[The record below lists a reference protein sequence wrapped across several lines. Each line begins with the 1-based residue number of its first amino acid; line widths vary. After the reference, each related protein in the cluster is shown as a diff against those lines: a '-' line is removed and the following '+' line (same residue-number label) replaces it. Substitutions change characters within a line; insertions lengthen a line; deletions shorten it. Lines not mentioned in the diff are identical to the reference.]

1 MSQTST
7 SHLLLTICAV
17 SSFIPTDTQTQA
29 VLLFDPFCLSSF
41 SHFAQN
47 RTTIPTRKEIRARLY
62 LEPIGNKYRIRS
74 RRGTS
79 CTCCRQGAW
88 AAFSEAPEGQLQS
101 PGGDP
106 GCKGPENSWVL
117 ENLYGKNEAG
127 LLQSSTFYFY
137 S

>member
-1 MSQTST
+1 MHSIKLYSNRY
-7 SHLLLTICAV
+7 L
-17 SSFIPTDTQTQA
+17 TQA
-29 VLLFDPFCLSSF
+29 LLLFDPFCLSSF

-62 LEPIGNKYRIRS
+62 LEQIGNKYRIRS

-106 GCKGPENSWVL
+106 GCKGPE
-117 ENLYGKNEAG
+117 
-127 LLQSSTFYFY
+127 SSSILNNKHIDMHFFDNQIQHVKFRTFT
-137 S
+137 